1 MNKKIIGDAG
11 ENIAAEF
18 LMKNG
23 YKILSRNFRVKGAEI
38 DVIAAKKNLVVFVE
52 VKTRQNLNYGLPSEA
67 VTKAKQRKIAMAAEC
82 FIVKNRLEKNDFRF
96 DVIEILGDEI
106 NHIENA
112 FYV

>member
-23 YKILSRNFRVKGAEI
+23 YKILNRNFRVKGAEI
-38 DVIAAKKNLVVFVE
+38 DIIAIKKNLVVFVE
-52 VKTRQNLNYGLPSEA
+52 VKARLNLNYGRPSEA
-67 VTKAKQRKIAMAAEC
+67 VTKAKQRKIAMAAEF
-82 FIVKNRLEKNDFRF
+82 FIVKNRLNKNDFRF